1 MNPSPSP
8 RFLIADDHQV
18 VRRGLRQLLEDGYP
32 DCQCREATNGAEALQ
47 AVYEGDW
54 DLVVLDVNMPGRS
67 GIDVLAEI
75 KKVKPGLP
83 VLILSM
89 YSESEYAIRALK
101 AGASGYVQKSA
112 VTVEMLDAVSKA
124 LGGGR
129 YITPSLAELLASSIG
144 LDADKKPHESL
155 SEREFEVMQLI
166 ANGKS
171 VKEIS
176 RILSLSEKTV
186 FTYRSR
192 LLAKLGLSGDVDIA
206 RYAIRHGI
214 VD

>member
-1 MNPSPSP
+1 MKQPPQ
-8 RFLIADDHQV
+8 RFLIADDHQI
-18 VRRGLRQLLEDGYP
+18 VRNGLRQLLEDGYP
-32 DCQCREATNGAEALQ
+32 GCHCHEAGTGAEALQ
-47 AVYEGDW
+47 AVYQEDW
-54 DLVVLDVNMPGRS
+54 DLAVLDVNMPGRS
-67 GIDVLAEI
+67 GIEILGEI
-75 KKVKPGLP
+75 KKLKPTLP

-101 AGASGYVQKSA
+101 AGASGYIQKST
-112 VTVEMLDAVSKA
+112 VTLEMLDAVAKA
-124 LGGGR
+124 LSGGR
-129 YITPSLAELLASSIG
+129 YIPPSLAELLASGICLDIG
-144 LDADKKPHESL
+144 KKLHESL
-155 SEREFEVMQLI
+155 SEREFEVMKLI

-176 RILSLSEKTV
+176 RTLSLSEKTI

-192 LLAKLGLSGDVDIA
+192 LLVKLSLSSDVDIA